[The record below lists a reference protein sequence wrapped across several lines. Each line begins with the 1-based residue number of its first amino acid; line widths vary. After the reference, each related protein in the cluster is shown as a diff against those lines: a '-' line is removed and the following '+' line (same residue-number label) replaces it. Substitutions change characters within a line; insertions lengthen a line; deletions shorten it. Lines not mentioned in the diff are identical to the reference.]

1 MAISNTS
8 DEADGPAAP
17 SYVKDPGRIADLAA
31 RLAAGDLTPSGL
43 LEQFFARIDAVEGQV
58 AGWRE
63 IDRSAARAAAAAAA
77 AGHAGPNGALFGIP
91 IGIKDV
97 IDVAGLP
104 TRAGSRA
111 CERAAPAT
119 ADASV
124 VADLRAAGAIMAGK
138 AHTTEFAH
146 FWGPPPTRNPH
157 DLRCTPG
164 GSSAGPAA
172 IVAAGMAPAALGTQT
187 AGSVSRPAAYCGIG
201 AFKPSALSLSAVGM
215 VPMAPTFDTIGFFG
229 YRVEDAVILFRA
241 VAPRFLA
248 KKSLPTIS
256 RVLRLDDPI
265 LEAADAAVAA
275 STDETAA
282 RLSEVCDVKE
292 TRSPVSLTAVQDAH
306 RTIVDYE
313 AARVHAAAL
322 ADSLDLLSEGLRE
335 ALAHGATVT
344 DVIYL
349 AARRELIEL
358 SQVFWKHV
366 PADTAILFPAAPAPA
381 PEGTATGDP
390 AFIVPFTAMGAPI
403 ASLPVGFAPS
413 GLPLG
418 VLLAT
423 RPGHDHPLSSFAEAS
438 AAGVEMPR

>member
-1 MAISNTS
+1 LAIGSTS
-8 DEADGPAAP
+8 AEAEGAAAP
-17 SYVKDPGRIADLAA
+17 KLVKDPGRIADLAS
-31 RLAAGDLTPSGL
+31 RLASGDLTPSGL
-43 LEQFFARIDAVEGQV
+43 LETFFARIDSVEREV

-63 IDRSAARAAAAAAA
+63 IDRSAARAAAAAATR
-77 AGHAGPNGALFGIP
+77 AGPNGALFGIP
-91 IGIKDV
+91 IAIKDV

-104 TRAGSRA
+104 TRAGSRVR
-111 CERAAPAT
+111 ERATPAT
-119 ADASV
+119 ADAGV
-124 VADLRAAGAIMAGK
+124 VADLRAAGAIIAGK

-215 VPMAPTFDTIGFFG
+215 VPMAPAFDTIGFFG
-229 YRVEDAVILFRA
+229 YRIEDAVALFRA
-241 VAPRFLA
+241 AAPAFLPQE
-248 KKSLPTIS
+248 SLPAIN
-256 RVLRLDDPI
+256 RVLRMGDPI
-265 LEAADAAVAA
+265 LELADAAVGASMDEAA
-275 STDETAA
+275 G
-282 RLSEVCDVKE
+282 RLGEVCDVAE
-292 TRSPVSLTAVQDAH
+292 ARSPVSFAALQDAH

-313 AARVHAAAL
+313 AARVHSAAL
-322 ADSLDLLSEGLRE
+322 ADSLDLLSEGFRE
-335 ALAHGATVT
+335 ALAKGTAVT
-344 DVIYL
+344 NGDYF
-349 AARRELIEL
+349 AARRDL
-358 SQVFWKHV
+358 SRLSRTLWEHV
-366 PADTAILFPAAPAPA
+366 PAGTAILFPAAPAPA

-390 AFIVPFTAMGAPI
+390 AFIVPFTASGAPI

-423 RPGHDHPLSSFAEAS
+423 RPGHDHALAAFAES
-438 AAGVEMPR
+438 VAAALETPR